1 MPILENLPADAD
13 KKPQAATYTLPRY
26 LLDWLTE
33 ESERVGK
40 KKSQL
45 VKEAL
50 IIMREGSDAPVESE
64 GVAA

>member
-1 MPILENLPADAD
+1 MVATEAKSRNAD
-13 KKPQAATYTLPRY
+13 KPNPMATFTLPRY

-50 IIMREGSDAPVESE
+50 IVMRDGSDDSDTQSQ
-64 GVAA
+64 AA